1 MAEVFTVQL
10 RDAPD
15 EVVDDLHAARE
26 IRLLT
31 FGEHIQW
38 LPFLHHHK
46 RRERPAQTQV
56 PVNKLYTHWLVE
68 PIKSLLLS
76 KKETSLVSRIKAS
89 NKYR

>member
-15 EVVDDLHAARE
+15 EVVDDLHAAGE

-56 PVNKLYTHWLVE
+56 LVNKLGNY
-68 PIKSLLLS
+68 
-76 KKETSLVSRIKAS
+76 
-89 NKYR
+89 KY